1 MKIALTLGLG
11 APLRRIASILA
22 SFGGFG
28 VACGPSLT
36 RMPMPLESSSFESV
50 TGLPLHPVVVPFAVV
65 LIGLA
70 AFFLVVLVL
79 VPRWAAKYGWLT
91 LVVLGLGTLAA
102 FVAAQSGPAA
112 TLEPG
117 LHGVAGRVA
126 PWAAGALLVLALV
139 WLLIQRS
146 SYAKAQARSSAA
158 LVAGVLTAI
167 VALVVLAGIGV
178 VGYTG
183 SHLVWGLPAEIPP
196 NAPAS
201 PASVS
206 PSVPAG
212 QGSTPPISASP
223 NATSFTMAQVAQH
236 SDAGS
241 CWVASNGQVYDLS
254 GWIAKHPGGA
264 APILALCGTDGSAT
278 FNVQHAG
285 DATPAAE
292 LTARRLGPLQ

>member
-1 MKIALTLGLG
+1 
-11 APLRRIASILA
+11 
-22 SFGGFG
+22 
-28 VACGPSLT
+28 
-36 RMPMPLESSSFESV
+36 MPWESSTFESV

-79 VPRWAAKYGWLT
+79 VPRWAAKYGPLT
-91 LVVLGLGTLAA
+91 LAVLGLGTLAA
-102 FVAAQSGPAA
+102 FVAAQSGLAA
-112 TLEPG
+112 PLDPG

-126 PWAAGALLVLALV
+126 PWAAGALFVLALV
-139 WLLIQRS
+139 WLLIQRAA
-146 SYAKAQARSSAA
+146 YAKAQARSSAA

-167 VALVVLAGIGV
+167 VALAVLAGIGF
-178 VGYTG
+178 VGYSG

-206 PSVPAG
+206 PSAPAS
-212 QGSTPPISASP
+212 QGSTPTISASP

-236 SDAGS
+236 SDAAS
-241 CWVASNGQVYDLS
+241 CWVAINGQVYDLS
-254 GWIAKHPGGA
+254 DWIARHPGGTE
-264 APILALCGTDGSAT
+264 PILALCGTDGSAS

-285 DATPAAE
+285 ATEPAAE
-292 LTARRLGPLQ
+292 LTTHRLGPLQ